1 VANPLFALVAAQ
13 ARAQAQYR
21 ASFFTDLVA
30 NFVFGVLDI
39 VAIFVLY
46 GVAQTLGTFTFDET
60 FVMAALA
67 TCGFAMADLAVGS
80 VERLR
85 IHVRT
90 GLFDTVLVRPL
101 SVLSQLVAIDFAPRR
116 AGRVVVGVLMLVI
129 ALNRV
134 DVDWTPAKVALVAV
148 TPVAGMVVFGSVFVF
163 TSVVAFWWIESGEFA
178 SGFTY
183 GGRDF
188 STYPM
193 TVYDGPLRYVFGF
206 GLGYAF
212 VGYYPGLSLLDREDP
227 MGLPAATGWFAPL
240 AAVVAAGLAALAWRT
255 GLRHYRSTGS

>member
-1 VANPLFALVAAQ
+1 VANPLFSLVAAQ

-21 ASFFTDLVA
+21 ASFFADLIA
-30 NFVFGVLDI
+30 NFMFGVLDI
-39 VAIFVLY
+39 IAIFVLY

-67 TCGFAMADLAVGS
+67 TCGFALADLAVGS

-85 IHVRT
+85 IYVRT
-90 GLFDTVLVRPL
+90 GLLDTVLVRPL
-101 SVLSQLVAIDFAPRR
+101 SVLSQLVALDFAPRR
-116 AGRVVVGVLMLVI
+116 AGRVVVGVIMLVI
-129 ALNRV
+129 AFNGV
-134 DVDWTPAKVALVAV
+134 DVRWTPAKIALLVV
-148 TPVAGMVVFGSVFVF
+148 TPLAGMVVFGSVFVL
-163 TSVVAFWWIESGEFA
+163 TAVVAFWWIESGEFA
-178 SGFTY
+178 NGFTY

-188 STYPM
+188 STFPM
-193 TVYDGPLRYVFGF
+193 TVYDGVFRYVFGF

-212 VGYYPGLSLLDREDP
+212 VGYYPGLALLDREDP
-227 MGLPAATGWFAPL
+227 LGLPLVVGWFAPL